1 MVSNDY
7 LNPTFFIDYNSPNIK
22 ELAQELSKGIE
33 DKNEIAKNIFN
44 YVRDTIN
51 YKIDSFQY
59 DDQVGYKASSTLS
72 AKIGWCIPKSILS
85 VALMRANGIPARLHF
100 ADIINHRSPKYLH
113 ELMGTNVF
121 YFHGYFE
128 IYLDDKWIKL
138 TPSFETSLCKRH
150 NFPICEFDG
159 KNDATFEPIDN
170 LGQPFV
176 EYIKDRGVY
185 ADLPFQEM
193 LNTFLA
199 YYGKDL
205 QHES

>member
-7 LNPTFFIDYNSPNIK
+7 LKPTFFIDYNSPKIK
-22 ELAQELSKGIE
+22 ELAQELSNGVE
-33 DKNEIAKNIFN
+33 DKREIAKSIFS

-51 YKIDSFQY
+51 YTIESFQY
-59 DDQVGYKASSTLS
+59 DNQEGYKASSTLS
-72 AKIGWCIPKSILS
+72 AKRGWCIPKSILS

-113 ELMGTNVF
+113 DLMGTNVF

-128 IYLDDKWIKL
+128 IYLEDKWIKL
-138 TPSFETSLCKRH
+138 TPSFETSLCERH

-159 KNDATFEPIDN
+159 ENDAIFKPIDN

-193 LNTFLA
+193 LDTFLVN
-199 YYGKDL
+199 YGRDL
-205 QHES
+205 QYQS